1 MIRRPPR
8 STRPDP
14 LFPYTTLFRSNRY
27 TYLPRLKNQ
36 AVLVKTVQAAITGM
50 LPGPFGYAERWDDK
64 TDTYL
69 GLAIERATNAAVVID
84 SDSVIIKPDIAEAHR
99 PARSEEHTSELQ
111 SLMRISYAVFCLK

>member
-1 MIRRPPR
+1 
-8 STRPDP
+8 
-14 LFPYTTLFRSNRY
+14 
-27 TYLPRLKNQ
+27 
-36 AVLVKTVQAAITGM
+36 M

-99 PARSEEHTSELQ
+99 PAPVQPGPPPVAGPPASPAGVLPAAGPSDGTPDAPAPERSEERRVGKEGVRTCKS
-111 SLMRISYAVFCLK
+111 R